1 MAYIR
6 GLAQKEQR
14 VLPLAQRCLALYD
27 MRWRAGTLFTLTLA
41 ERVYFADRD
50 VPRQSPAESFLFC
63 AKDAVVFWPP
73 LRTPAEE
80 EARLRGVCG
89 ALRAAL
95 EMDARDDLQVRECA
109 ASALN
114 GISTRLLADT
124 TLLDRLRTTGGL
136 TEAEVKAAF
145 ALAKRDTS
153 RIERVAAQS
162 MGKMRESAAADVARH
177 GLRRCTLPSCGIT
190 EPHPKLFKLCG
201 RCRNLILRPPKLAAV
216 RDLQLA

>member
-6 GLAQKEQR
+6 GLAQNEQR

-95 EMDARDDLQVRECA
+95 EMEARDDLQ
-109 ASALN
+109 L
-114 GISTRLLADT
+114 G
-124 TLLDRLRTTGGL
+124 
-136 TEAEVKAAF
+136 
-145 ALAKRDTS
+145 
-153 RIERVAAQS
+153 IER
-162 MGKMRESAAADVARH
+162 GPYR
-177 GLRRCTLPSCGIT
+177 
-190 EPHPKLFKLCG
+190 
-201 RCRNLILRPPKLAAV
+201 
-216 RDLQLA
+216 